1 MSENIYKPGVH
12 IGCAP
17 KIGVCVM
24 MEGIENNPPGAARVP
39 PTTLIYLHGF
49 ASSPASAKAVE
60 FQQRFAQRGI
70 DLRVPDLNVPDFE
83 HLTLTAVLARVAE
96 EARAAAPG
104 SIGLIGSSMGGLAAL
119 HFADRYRHAEAAQVT
134 HLFLMAPALDFAS
147 NRAKALGERGLDT
160 WRSSGYLTVHHHT
173 YNETRRVHYG
183 LYEDITRYDS
193 FSVTLDTPMLIVHGV
208 HDESVDHQQSVRFA
222 EDRPNVDL
230 KLVDSDH
237 KLLDQT
243 DVMWDWMQTFFGV

>member
-1 MSENIYKPGVH
+1 MSQNIDKQGVQ

-17 KIGVCVM
+17 KIRVCAM
-24 MEGIENNPPGAARVP
+24 MESIENYPPGAAHVP

-49 ASSPASAKAVE
+49 ASSSTSAKAVD

-70 DLRVPDLNVPDFE
+70 DLRVPDLNVPNFE

-96 EARAAAPG
+96 EVRAAPPG

-119 HFADRYRHAEAAQVT
+119 HFADRYRHAEAAEVT

-147 NRAKALGERGLDT
+147 NRAKALGERGLES
-160 WRSSGYLTVHHHT
+160 WRSSGYLTVQHHA

-183 LYEDITRYDS
+183 LYEDIMRYDS
-193 FSVTLDTPMLIVHGV
+193 FSVMLDTAMLIVHGV

-243 DVMWDWMQTFFGV
+243 DAMWGWMQTFFGL